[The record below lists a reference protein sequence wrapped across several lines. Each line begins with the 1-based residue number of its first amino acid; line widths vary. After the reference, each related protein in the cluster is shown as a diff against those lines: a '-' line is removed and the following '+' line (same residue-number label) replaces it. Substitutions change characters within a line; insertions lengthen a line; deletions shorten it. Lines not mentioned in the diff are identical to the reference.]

1 MNEIGLFDKLIAS
14 IGIPLAIVV
23 MIIIYTKG
31 NVVTEVIDFFKPKQK
46 KDDFDRYN
54 KLVDRVSEENK
65 IREENYRNVINE
77 QNEQNKKLSI
87 IIEKNTKIMEE
98 QTKIMESQTNT
109 NKQLVMT
116 NKELFN
122 KMNFKMDSIE
132 DKVNNIIDDIEDLKE
147 STTIIKTRTENN

>member
-31 NVVTEVIDFFKPKQK
+31 NVVTEMINFFKPKQK
-46 KDDFDRYN
+46 KDEHDRYD
-54 KLVDRVSEENK
+54 KLVNQINEQNK
-65 IREENYRNVINE
+65 TREDNYRNVINE
-77 QNEQNKKLSI
+77 TNEHNKRLSI

-98 QTKIMESQTNT
+98 QTNT
-109 NKQLVMT
+109 NKQLVET
-116 NKELFN
+116 NKEICN

>member
-1 MNEIGLFDKLIAS
+1 MSEIGLFDKLITS

-31 NVVTEVIDFFKPKQK
+31 NVVTETINFFKPKYK
-46 KDDFDRYN
+46 KDDYDRYD
-54 KLVDRVSEENK
+54 KLVNQINEQSK
-65 IREENYRNVINE
+65 IREDNYRNVINE
-77 QNEQNKKLSI
+77 TNEHNKRLSI

-98 QTKIMESQTNT
+98 QTNI
-109 NKQLVMT
+109 NKQLVET
-116 NKELFN
+116 NKEICN